1 MKTCL
6 RMIVASG
13 AMAVAFG
20 CFAEGDVP
28 LWPVGKMPS
37 VQTNQTY
44 APYLRWFVPERRT
57 TDAILI
63 AVSGGGYG
71 GCGVEGFEVAPMRDY
86 FLRKGMTVVTMRYRC
101 PRPQGL
107 AKHMTAWQDAQ
118 RTVRLVRAEAKRR
131 GLDPENIGFTG
142 CSAGG
147 HLAMMVAVSSQTPA
161 YEPVDGIDTEP
172 CHVNWAIP
180 VYPAYL
186 LADGANQHN
195 VRKGNDLNEAFVPEL
210 KFDGKTPPMCFF
222 HGDLDG
228 WSSMGSV
235 RAYHKLR
242 TMGVPAEL
250 HALALETHCFQSSPR
265 TGTTAA
271 NWKDIAWQW
280 LVSLDAV
287 TGHPQS
293 WRGDWRRLAPFWGPS
308 LEATADFAAGSW
320 EKCDWGNI
328 TLRAKRDSSLWF
340 KGKILGFALDFECR
354 HPAASSKAA
363 VLIRPVADGTDVIC
377 LSLSGLP
384 AGGWNRVTVSVC
396 GGMATVVVNGR
407 PAEGCELGFV
417 PSRETPCRVGL
428 QGSSGVSYRRVRIR
442 ENEVK
447 FGSGS
452 EERPGK

>member
-1 MKTCL
+1 MKNCL

-13 AMAVAFG
+13 AVAVAFG

-44 APYLRWFVPERRT
+44 APYLRWFVPERKT

-86 FLRKGMTVVTMRYRC
+86 FLGKGMTVVTMRYRC

-107 AKHMTAWQDAQ
+107 AKHVTAWQDAQ
-118 RTVRLVRAEAKRR
+118 RTVRLVRAEARRR

-161 YEPVDGIDTEP
+161 YEPVDGIDAEP

-250 HALALETHCFQSSPR
+250 HTLALEAHCFQSSPR

-280 LVSLDAV
+280 LVSLDVV

-308 LEATADFAAGSW
+308 LDKVADFVPGTW

-328 TLRAKRDSSLWF
+328 TLRAKDDGSLWF
-340 KGKILGFALDFECR
+340 KDDLSDFAIDFECR
-354 HPAASSKAA
+354 RPTAFCKAA
-363 VLIRPVADGTDVIC
+363 VLVRLASDENAVYRLP
-377 LSLSGLP
+377 LSHLAP
-384 AGGWNRVTVSVC
+384 NVWNRVTVTIRAGKVSSVC
-396 GGMATVVVNGR
+396 NGR
-407 PAEGCELGFV
+407 VAEGETLPFVLSAATPGRLGLA
-417 PSRETPCRVGL
+417 G
-428 QGSSGVSYRRVRIR
+428 GKGVSYRRVRMR
-442 ENEVK
+442 DLQARK
-447 FGSGS
+447 GGF
-452 EERPGK
+452 